1 MRGSVAALHSPM
13 DPLAQKKVHRPS
25 TDAPDNNNASPKTTA
40 LLAASGEK
48 KKNEN
53 IVYTNTLKTLTRP
66 TAIPKDDLA
75 VSVRIMTEGIQHNAS
90 NHFKEGELGWKKC
103 NHVRVE
109 TWKYDQCAD
118 CKKNLGLTR
127 LKMEEAR
134 ANAVIAE
141 DSHSSPT
148 ELADRCHQ
156 RGVTAAWLLAFTF
169 DHDCC
174 KSFIHVFLIVFINIV
189 CWPLAVGL

>member
-1 MRGSVAALHSPM
+1 M

-25 TDAPDNNNASPKTTA
+25 TEAPDRNNASPRTTA
-40 LLAASGEK
+40 ILAASGPPGK
-48 KKNEN
+48 SVQPSAN
-53 IVYTNTLKTLTRP
+53 TNTPKTLTRP
-66 TAIPKDDLA
+66 PGIPKDDLA
-75 VSVRIMTEGIQHNAS
+75 VSVRVMQNGIHHNAS
-90 NHFKEGELGWKKC
+90 NHFKEGEPGWKKC

-118 CKKNLGLTR
+118 CKNNLGLTR

-174 KSFIHVFLIVFINIV
+174 KNFINVTLSTLSFYIYR
-189 CWPLAVGL
+189 CLTLILSVGL

>member
-1 MRGSVAALHSPM
+1 M

-25 TDAPDNNNASPKTTA
+25 TDDPDNNNAPKTTA

-53 IVYTNTLKTLTRP
+53 ILSSANTLKTLIRP
-66 TAIPKDDLA
+66 TTIPKDDLA
-75 VSVRIMTEGIQHNAS
+75 ASVRFMTDGIQHNAS

-174 KSFIHVFLIVFINIV
+174 KSFIHVTYPLYRFIFIVV
-189 CWPLAVGL
+189 SY